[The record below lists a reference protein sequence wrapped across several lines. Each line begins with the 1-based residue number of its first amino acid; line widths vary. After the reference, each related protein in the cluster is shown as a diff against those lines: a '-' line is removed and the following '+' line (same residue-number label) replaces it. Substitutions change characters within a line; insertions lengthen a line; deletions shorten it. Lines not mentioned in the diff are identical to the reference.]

1 MSKDSSARYL
11 EKQRKIKKKLVKGIK
26 IFLKKKKK
34 TKSKNKVTNDIKI
47 FLSVKNKG

>member
-26 IFLKKKKK
+26 IFLKKKS
-34 TKSKNKVTNDIKI
+34 TKSKNKVTNNIKI
-47 FLSVKNKG
+47 SLSVKNKG

>member
-26 IFLKKKKK
+26 IFLKKKS
-34 TKSKNKVTNDIKI
+34 TKSKNKVTNNIKI